1 MISHPYDKSQDPALE
16 PPNLLSENSNY
27 FHQYQDTFAILPNQ
41 LRSWQN
47 SVLLPEKTTMIKSLL
62 DKNNNTAIL
71 LAGILAIIV
80 GVGVAR
86 FAFTSLLPFML
97 EDFLSLTYAGVL
109 ASFNFAGYLAGAV
122 FSIFLKDINT
132 KVKYFRIGMVLS
144 VLTTLVLATTTN
156 ETLWLVSRVIAGFG
170 AAMVLIVGGAIV
182 MVKLNFE
189 NKTKAMG
196 IHFSGIGFSIAV
208 SELISQYILR
218 NGTWSDAWLALSIFA
233 FIVSF
238 YVIYILSF
246 DKALKKE
253 AVKHPLSKSIFSTY
267 VILLIL
273 AYFTEG
279 VGFVVQATFLPD
291 IINSLEGLQGY
302 GNLGWLIVGVAGIPS
317 SILWMRWAHSYG
329 SVNVIII
336 AMALQIIGIL
346 IPALSTNIYL
356 NLLSSALY
364 GSTFI
369 GLVALF
375 LNYGGQLAGKNPVVL
390 MGAMTAAYGIGQ
402 VGAPLYSVALVDYFG
417 NYNTTLYVTAF
428 IVFVGILFLLYAK
441 KIEPIKKS

>member
-1 MISHPYDKSQDPALE
+1 MYKP
-16 PPNLLSENSNY
+16 
-27 FHQYQDTFAILPNQ
+27 
-41 LRSWQN
+41 
-47 SVLLPEKTTMIKSLL
+47 LL
-62 DKNNNTAIL
+62 DRNSNTAIL

-80 GVGVAR
+80 GIGVAR

-122 FSIFLKDINT
+122 FSIFIKDINT
-132 KVKYFRIGMVLS
+132 KVKYFRIGMTLS
-144 VLTTLVLATTTN
+144 ILTTLVLATSTN
-156 ETLWLVSRVIAGFG
+156 ETLWLVSRVVAGFG
-170 AAMVLIVGGAIV
+170 SAMVLIVGSSLV
-182 MVKLNFE
+182 MVKLDFE

-196 IHFSGIGFSIAV
+196 IHFSGIGFSIVV
-208 SELISQYILR
+208 SELICQYILR
-218 NGTWSDAWLALSIFA
+218 NGTWVDAWLTLSIFA

-246 DKALKKE
+246 DKSLKKE

-279 VGFVVQATFLPD
+279 VGFVVQGTFLPD
-291 IINSLEGLQGY
+291 IINSLEGLEGY
-302 GNLGWLIVGVAGIPS
+302 GNLGWLIVGIAGIPS
-317 SILWMRWAHSYG
+317 SILWMRWAHKYG

-346 IPALSTNIYL
+346 IPAFSTNITL
-356 NLLSSALY
+356 NLLSGALY

-375 LNYGGQLAGKNPVVL
+375 LNLGGQLAVKNPVVL

-402 VGAPLYSVALVDYFG
+402 VGAPLYSVALFDYFG
-417 NYNTTLYVTAF
+417 NYNSTLYVTAF
-428 IVFVGILFLLYAK
+428 IVFVGIVFLRYAK
-441 KIEPIKKS
+441 RIENLK

>member
-1 MISHPYDKSQDPALE
+1 
-16 PPNLLSENSNY
+16 
-27 FHQYQDTFAILPNQ
+27 
-41 LRSWQN
+41 
-47 SVLLPEKTTMIKSLL
+47 MIKNLL

-80 GVGVAR
+80 GIGVAR

-97 EDFLSLTYAGVL
+97 EDFLSLTYAGIL

-122 FSIFLKDINT
+122 FSIFIKDINT
-132 KVKYFRIGMVLS
+132 KVKYLRIGMILS
-144 VLTTLVLATTTN
+144 IITTFVLATTTN

-170 AAMVLIVGGAIV
+170 SAMVLIVGGAIV

-196 IHFSGIGFSIAV
+196 IHFSGIGFSIVV
-208 SELISQYILR
+208 SELISQYILQD
-218 NGTWSDAWLALSIFA
+218 GTWTDAWLALSVFA
-233 FIVSF
+233 IIVTF
-238 YVIYILSF
+238 YSLYILSF
-246 DKALKKE
+246 DKVIKKD
-253 AVKHPLSKSIFSTY
+253 AVKHTLSKSIFSTY

-291 IINSLEGLQGY
+291 IINSLEGLEGY
-302 GNLGWLIVGVAGIPS
+302 GNLGWLIVGIAGIPS

-329 SVNVIII
+329 SVNVIIV
-336 AMALQIIGIL
+336 AMALQIVGIL
-346 IPALSTNIYL
+346 IPAFTTDLTL
-356 NLLSSALY
+356 NLISGALY

-375 LNYGGQLAGKNPVVL
+375 LNLGGQLAGKNPVVL

-417 NYNTTLYVTAF
+417 NYNTTLYLTAF
-428 IVFVGILFLLYAK
+428 IVFIGILFLLYAK
-441 KIEPIKKS
+441 RIELRKES